1 MPYLA
6 YTLLTDPRAPGHVY
20 AGLSNGDVWHSTD
33 YGDSRARLP
42 FNLGRVGQMVMVRE

>member
-33 YGDSRARLP
+33 YGDSWQRLP
-42 FNLGRVGQMVMVRE
+42 FNLGRVGRMVRLGE